1 MTIAQA
7 IKLAAALHQ
16 KAQTGAVTL
25 KNGSPWYSTYVSY
38 AVANGIIEPEYASY
52 KPALMNSPISRAEF
66 VHIFYDA
73 MPSGS
78 YAARNTVQDNAIP
91 DVSSSDLYA
100 DEIYTFY
107 RTGILTGSNSNGDF
121 NSNSSIQRSEVAAIL
136 IRMFDAS
143 ARRNITLTKNTTTT
157 ISGAQGPAG
166 RLARKAPLARLALRA
181 PKARKARRATRVTRA
196 TRATAP
202 MSATTAISGRAVCAP
217 PTSLSTPR
225 PRTIPKTPSVCSE
238 MSISSPT
245 ASIFPRVRLR

>member
-38 AVANGIIEPEYASY
+38 AVVNGIIEPEYASSY

-107 RTGILTGSNSNGDF
+107 RAGILTGSNSNGDF

-157 ISGAQGPAG
+157 ISGARAPPAWLPARPAG
-166 RLARKAPLARLALRA
+166 RQ
-181 PKARKARRATRVTRA
+181 
-196 TRATAP
+196 
-202 MSATTAISGRAVCAP
+202 G
-217 PTSLSTPR
+217 
-225 PRTIPKTPSVCSE
+225 
-238 MSISSPT
+238 
-245 ASIFPRVRLR
+245 

>member
-1 MTIAQA
+1 MTRTIAPRGNRLLRRLAALLLVLAMILSGSVCAVSAATLPFEDVSMFSWYYSDVKNAHEQGLVDGVTPTRFSPTGTLTIAQA

-25 KNGSPWYSTYVSY
+25 KNGSSWYSTYVSY

-107 RTGILTGSNSNGDF
+107 RAGILTGSNSNGDF

-136 IRMFDAS
+136 IRMFDSS
-143 ARRNITLTKNTTTT
+143 ARRTITL
-157 ISGAQGPAG
+157 
-166 RLARKAPLARLALRA
+166 
-181 PKARKARRATRVTRA
+181 
-196 TRATAP
+196 
-202 MSATTAISGRAVCAP
+202 
-217 PTSLSTPR
+217 
-225 PRTIPKTPSVCSE
+225 E
-238 MSISSPT
+238 
-245 ASIFPRVRLR
+245 